1 MEIAG
6 IGVPDVGLVEV
17 DPLRF
22 KEEFGAFVAA
32 LTARQSDAGAGAG
45 ERVRRELHAALDETR
60 GRAEEAEALASA
72 HAEAADALRE
82 QHALAVASYRQA
94 RLDGD
99 ASLPPVLVE
108 GETVQQVDDAIA
120 RARAVVD
127 YVRSRVDQG
136 ARATPVVPAPPL
148 APRVPAGAP
157 GRTPPDTAAMS
168 PREKLVFGTTAAR

>member
-6 IGVPDVGLVEV
+6 IGVPDAGLIEA

-22 KEEFGAFVAA
+22 KEQFGAFVAT
-32 LTARQSDAGAGAG
+32 LSARQADAGAA
-45 ERVRRELHAALDETR
+45 ERVRRELHAALDEMR

-72 HAEAADALRE
+72 HAEAAEALRE
-82 QHALAVASYRQA
+82 QHALAIAAYRQA

-99 ASLPPVLVE
+99 ATLPPVLVE
-108 GETVQQVDDAIA
+108 GQTVQEVDDAIA

-136 ARATPVVPAPPL
+136 MHAPPVVPGPPA

-157 GRTPPDTAAMS
+157 GRTPPDTAAMTA
-168 PREKLVFGTTAAR
+168 REKLVFGTTLGRV